1 MVTEN
6 HVNID
11 LAKLLKYK
19 GFNETTDYIY
29 YYYEEDDDYCFER
42 LLPEDKF
49 IEDKMVRCPSLQM
62 TLKWLREVHHIFV
75 QIELY
80 DKYEDYVYE
89 IFQNTHRLMIEN
101 RQCFST
107 PEEAAESAIEYC
119 LENLI

>member
-62 TLKWLREVHHIFV
+62 TLKWLREEHHIFV

-80 DKYEDYVYE
+80 DKYEDYVFE

>member
-19 GFNETTDYIY
+19 GFNEATEYIF

-49 IEDKMVRCPSLQM
+49 IEDKMIRCPSLQM
-62 TLKWLREVHHIFV
+62 TLKWFREEHHIFV

>member
-19 GFNETTDYIY
+19 GFNEATEYIF

-80 DKYEDYVYE
+80 DKYEDYVFE

>member
-19 GFNETTDYIY
+19 GFNEATEYIF

-49 IEDKMVRCPSLQM
+49 IEDKMIRCPSLQM
-62 TLKWLREVHHIFV
+62 TLKWLREEHHIFV